1 MASINEREPNRNAR
15 EVESAAD
22 RDWEATQTRLRLRM
36 VRDQIEA
43 RGVRDQRVLDA
54 IRKVP
59 RHRFVPL
66 EALPLAYADHPL
78 PIGAGQTISQPYIV
92 ALMTE
97 LARPQPED
105 RALDVGSGSGY
116 QAAVLAEL
124 VRHVQGIEIIDT
136 LAQQASSR
144 LRELGY
150 HNVEI
155 RHGNGYQ
162 GWLEKAPYQIILV
175 AAAPDHVPQSLIE
188 QLAPGGRLVLPVGH
202 YLQELRLIEKQLD
215 GSLVESVQAAVSFV
229 PMTGNPACH

>member
-1 MASINEREPNRNAR
+1 MASIPEREPNREGV
-15 EVESAAD
+15 EVASAAD
-22 RDWEATQTRLRLRM
+22 RDWEAAQTRARLRM
-36 VRDQIEA
+36 ARDQIEA

-66 EALPLAYADHPL
+66 ESVPLAYADQPL

-124 VRHVQGIEIIDT
+124 VREVQGLEINEA
-136 LAQQASSR
+136 LAQRAGSR
-144 LRELGY
+144 LRQLGY

-162 GWLEKAPYQIILV
+162 GWIEQSPYQIILV
-175 AAAPDHVPQSLIE
+175 AAAPDHVPQPLID
-188 QLAPGGRLVLPVGH
+188 QLAPGGRLVLPVGRH
-202 YLQELRLIEKQLD
+202 LQELRLIEKQLD
-215 GSLVESVQAAVSFV
+215 GSLVESVHAAVNFV
-229 PMTGNPACH
+229 PMTGDPERR